1 VEGRRSVRGV
11 LVAAAFLT
19 RLPVSVVAGAV
30 DVGRATRW
38 FPLIGGLLGG
48 ATALVAW
55 TMTEIMD
62 LPASLTAT
70 LVVGLGA
77 WATGAIHLDGLADTV
92 DGFGGGRDRAAVL
105 RIMRDPPIGSYGA
118 AALVFV
124 VGVKVTAIA
133 ALLDRGAMSFVIAA
147 PAISRWTIS
156 ALAAWLPYAR
166 TDGGLG
172 QAVTHERDPVGL
184 VVATVVTALIAIGAL
199 RENALF
205 VWAFA
210 ALTAAWIARVA
221 RRRIGGV
228 TGDVFGASVELTE
241 AVVLL
246 WGVLLTGRA

>member
-1 VEGRRSVRGV
+1 MRGV

-19 RLPVSVVAGAV
+19 RVRVPVVAGAV
-30 DVGRATRW
+30 DVGRAARW

-48 ATALVAW
+48 ATALIAW
-55 TMTEIMD
+55 TMTEVMD
-62 LPASLTAT
+62 FPAALTAT

-77 WATGAIHLDGLADTV
+77 WATGAIHLDGVADTA
-92 DGFGGGRDRAAVL
+92 DGFGGGRDREEVL
-105 RIMRDPPIGSYGA
+105 RIMRDPLIGSYGA

-133 ALLDRGAMSFVIAA
+133 ALLDRGAALPFVVAA

-166 TDGGLG
+166 TEGGLG
-172 QAVTHERDPVGL
+172 EAVTHERDTVGL
-184 VVATVVTALIAIGAL
+184 VVATAVTALIAIGAL
-199 RENALF
+199 RVDALI
-205 VWAFA
+205 VWAVA
-210 ALTAAWIARVA
+210 TLTAVWIARTA

-241 AVVLL
+241 TSVLL
-246 WGVLLTGRA
+246 CGVLLTGRP

>member
-1 VEGRRSVRGV
+1 VRGV
-11 LVAAAFLT
+11 LVATAFLT
-19 RLPVSVVAGAV
+19 RVPVPVVAGPV
-30 DVGRATRW
+30 DVGRAARW

-48 ATALVAW
+48 ATALIAW
-55 TMTEIMD
+55 TMTEVMD
-62 LPASLTAT
+62 FPAALTAT

-92 DGFGGGRDRAAVL
+92 DGFGGGRDREGVL
-105 RIMRDPPIGSYGA
+105 RIMRDPLIGSYGA

-124 VGVKVTAIA
+124 IGVKVTAIA
-133 ALLDRGAMSFVIAA
+133 ALLDRGAALPFVVAA

-166 TDGGLG
+166 TEGGLG
-172 QAVTHERDPVGL
+172 KAVTHERDTIGL
-184 VVATVVTALIAIGAL
+184 VVATAVTALIAIGAL
-199 RENALF
+199 RVDALI

-210 ALTAAWIARVA
+210 ALTAVWTARTA

-241 AVVLL
+241 TSVLL
-246 WGVLLTGRA
+246 CGVLLTARP

>member
-1 VEGRRSVRGV
+1 MRGV
-11 LVAAAFLT
+11 LVATAFLT
-19 RLPVSVVAGAV
+19 RVPVPVVAGAV
-30 DVGRATRW
+30 DVGRAARW

-48 ATALVAW
+48 ASALIAW
-55 TMTEIMD
+55 TMTEVMD
-62 LPASLTAT
+62 FPAALTAT

-92 DGFGGGRDRAAVL
+92 DGFGGGRDREGVL
-105 RIMRDPPIGSYGA
+105 RIMRDPLIGSYGA

-124 VGVKVTAIA
+124 IGVKVAAIA
-133 ALLDRGAMSFVIAA
+133 ALLDRGAALPFVVAA

-166 TDGGLG
+166 TEGGLG
-172 QAVTHERDPVGL
+172 KAVTHERDTVGL
-184 VVATVVTALIAIGAL
+184 VVATAVTALIAIGAL
-199 RENALF
+199 RVDALI

-210 ALTAAWIARVA
+210 ALTALWIARTA

-241 AVVLL
+241 TSVLL
-246 WGVLLTGRA
+246 CGVLLTGRP

>member
-1 VEGRRSVRGV
+1 MKSV
-11 LVAAAFLT
+11 LVATAFLT
-19 RLPVSVVAGAV
+19 RVPVPFVAGAV
-30 DVGRATRW
+30 DVGRAVRW

-48 ATALVAW
+48 ATALIAW
-55 TMTEIMD
+55 TMTEVMD
-62 LPASLTAT
+62 FPASLTAT

-92 DGFGGGRDRAAVL
+92 DGFGGGRDREGVL
-105 RIMRDPPIGSYGA
+105 RIMRDPLIGSYGA

-124 VGVKVTAIA
+124 IGVKVTAIA
-133 ALLDRGAMSFVIAA
+133 ALLDRSAALPFVVAA

-166 TDGGLG
+166 TEGGLG
-172 QAVTHERDPVGL
+172 KAVTQERDNIGL
-184 VVATVVTALIAIGAL
+184 VVATAVTALIAIGAL
-199 RENALF
+199 RVDALI

-210 ALTAAWIARVA
+210 ALTAAWIACTA

-241 AVVLL
+241 TSVLL
-246 WGVLLTGRA
+246 CGVLLTGRA